1 MDAINCIRDLFETD
15 GFPARWNCGT
25 GWSQSLGWL
34 HILCDWAIFGAYAAI
49 PIVLAVFLR
58 RRRDIPFPATGWLF
72 VAFILSCGVTHLVD
86 SIMFYRPAYRFL
98 GLMKFLTVVASWATV
113 ISLFRIMPAVLR
125 VPAIQRQN
133 QTLRSDLDDRER
145 EARSL
150 ERVRDQLESRSAEVT
165 RQVTH
170 LVGAFE
176 AAGVFAAEWEVE
188 SDRLHWQM
196 GTERLLGRSGIS
208 VLSEWTQLLGSEG
221 ARALHDASRAIVAAE
236 QVLDIT
242 VPVVIGEP
250 GRSMRLVARL
260 GATAAGPPMLMGMAR
275 LIGPEAGRAGADA

>member
-1 MDAINCIRDLFETD
+1 MDAVNFIRNLFDTD

-25 GWSQSLGWL
+25 GWSQGLGWL

-49 PIVLAVFLR
+49 PLVLAVFLR

-72 VAFILSCGVTHLVD
+72 VAFILSCGITHLVD

-113 ISLFRIMPAVLR
+113 VSLFKIMPVVLK

-133 QTLRSDLDDRER
+133 QALRSDLDDRER

-165 RQVTH
+165 RQMTH
-170 LVGAFE
+170 LGGAFE
-176 AAGVFAAEWEVE
+176 AAGVFAAEWEVG

-196 GTERLLGRSGIS
+196 GTERLLGRWGIA
-208 VLSEWTQLLGSEG
+208 VLSEWTQLLDSQG
-221 ARALHDASRAIVAAE
+221 ARALHDASKAMVGAD

-242 VPVVIGEP
+242 VPIVVGEP

-260 GATAAGPPMLMGMAR
+260 GAPSAGPPTLMGMAR
-275 LIGPEAGRAGADA
+275 LIGPENGRA